1 MKPKTIKLIS
11 AITFWIGIA
20 LSAVS
25 GYILISSSIGLP
37 AGACPVNVGRPFMI
51 AAIVFLVASFIT
63 SFFTRESKR
72 NSSSEEQ

>member
-11 AITFWIGIA
+11 LITFWAGIA

-25 GYILISSSIGLP
+25 AYILISSSVGLP
-37 AGACPVNVGRPFMI
+37 AGACPINNGRPFMI

-63 SFFTRESKR
+63 SFFTRENKKKSR
-72 NSSSEEQ
+72 EEN